1 MSDKPLDAD
10 LKALLDGIHAP
21 DEAAEVVRDIT
32 APRGAPKSLA
42 EAAAAVADW
51 TNTGPLQDRKYS
63 TDVRPPLEAARR
75 RASCYVL
82 GVLAVAFVGIVG
94 FRLTRKPPP
103 IVLGD
108 PIDFVAVLSP
118 VAAGGPTVQPEWS
131 IPRGASDS
139 LTERGLSVRIG
150 ALLVEYERASARDD
164 SSAQVFA
171 DAIAALVAAVPDGAD
186 AAAVFAAGGKEARA
200 PEARRA
206 LAPYARAAPMALGG
220 WVQAARVAA
229 SAADAGFFESRES
242 KSGLAYLL
250 ALSGFTPE
258 VETARDRLDTLLH
271 RRGRPDFSAVGD
283 ALELIQRELAN

>member
-1 MSDKPLDAD
+1 MSEKPLDAD
-10 LKALLDGIHAP
+10 LKALLDGIQAP
-21 DEAAEVVRDIT
+21 NEEVEIVHEI
-32 APRGAPKSLA
+32 GASPGTPKSLA

-51 TNTGPLQDRKYS
+51 TNVGPLHDRKYS
-63 TDVRPPLEAARR
+63 TDERPPLDVVRR
-75 RASCYVL
+75 RASAYVL
-82 GVLAVAFVGIVG
+82 GVLAVALVGIVG

-108 PIDFVAVLSP
+108 PVDFVAVLSP

-139 LTERGLSVRIG
+139 LTERGLSVRVG

-164 SSAQVFA
+164 STAQVFA
-171 DAIAALVAAVPDGAD
+171 DAIAALVAAVPDGAEV
-186 AAAVFAAGGKEARA
+186 AAIFATGGKEARS
-200 PEARRA
+200 PEARHA

-250 ALSGFTPE
+250 ALTGFTPE

>member
-1 MSDKPLDAD
+1 MSEQPLDAD
-10 LKALLDGIHAP
+10 VKALLDGIHAP
-21 DEAAEVVRDIT
+21 DEAAEVVRDISV
-32 APRGAPKSLA
+32 PRGAPKTLA
-42 EAAAAVADW
+42 EAAAAVSDW

-63 TDVRPPLEAARR
+63 TDERPPLEAARR
-75 RASCYVL
+75 RASFYVL
-82 GVLAVAFVGIVG
+82 GVLALALIGIVG
-94 FRLTRKPPP
+94 FRVTRKPPP

-108 PIDFVAVLSP
+108 PTDFIAVLAP
-118 VAAGGPTVQPEWS
+118 AAAAGPTVQPEWS

-139 LTERGLSVRIG
+139 LTERGLAVRIG
-150 ALLVEYERASARDD
+150 ALLVEYERASARED
-164 SSAQVFA
+164 STAQVFA

-186 AAAVFAAGGKEARA
+186 VAAVFATGGKDARA
-200 PEARRA
+200 PEARHA

-229 SAADAGFFESRES
+229 SARDAGFFESRES

-250 ALSGFTPE
+250 ALTGFTPE
-258 VETARDRLDTLLH
+258 VEAARDRLDTLLH